1 MNDNN
6 TNVDG
11 YSSTYYS
18 TDNITTADK
27 SSHNGLNAVNA
38 FMLVLQFLSHV
49 LQRKNTTD
57 EEYRQIY
64 DDFIR

>member
-6 TNVDG
+6 TNLDG
-11 YSSTYYS
+11 YSSTYNS
-18 TDNITTADK
+18 TDNITTADQ
-27 SSHNGLNAVNA
+27 SSDNGLNAINA